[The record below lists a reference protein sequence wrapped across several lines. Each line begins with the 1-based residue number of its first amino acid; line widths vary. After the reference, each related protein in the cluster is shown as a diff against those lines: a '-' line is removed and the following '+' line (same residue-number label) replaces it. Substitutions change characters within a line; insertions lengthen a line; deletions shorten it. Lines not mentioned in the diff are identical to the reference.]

1 MLWNFILTDWWTSE
15 EGEKRT
21 NWSDSASDEL
31 FLSGLEN
38 LTSAVAE
45 SFAKLLQESVVVNPI
60 GYFV

>member
-1 MLWNFILTDWWTSE
+1 M
-15 EGEKRT
+15 KRGR
-21 NWSDSASDEL
+21 NELIGSASDEL

-45 SFAKLLQESVVVNPI
+45 SFAKLLQASVVVNPI